1 MKFCQQVS
9 HLMVRGKWRGKVE
22 GGISHDLDR
31 FISVRKT
38 SDGSVV
44 ETELVRLVCVVCV
57 WCGRVVW
64 VCVGAL
70 YNMALN

>member
-57 WCGRVVW
+57 CGVGVWCGCVW
-64 VCVGAL
+64 VHCIIWH
-70 YNMALN
+70 

>member
-31 FISVRKT
+31 FISVSKT
-38 SDGSVV
+38 SDRSVV
-44 ETELVRLVCVVCV
+44 ETELVRLVCVVC
-57 WCGRVVW
+57 GRVVW
-64 VCVGAL
+64 ACGVHCIIWH
-70 YNMALN
+70 